1 MAKELSLIRSFR
13 IVSNGERVPCVP
25 VFPKEFDTR
34 NGTVVVRNAHIDD
47 IPALIALHRRCF
59 PQMMAE
65 DGAWEEGQL
74 RSHLD
79 VFEEGQLV
87 AVLDGNIVGAASS
100 LIVNLGRNPLRKHT
114 YYGIT
119 DDGYFYNHD
128 PQGDTLYGA
137 EVYVDPNIRRGGLGA
152 ILYEARRELCRRFNL
167 RRILCGGRMASYSEH
182 ADKLTPEEYVWQVQD
197 GKINDP
203 VLGFQISQGF
213 AVRGVMPNYIRDP
226 LSMDYASLIE
236 WINPD
241 YQAKDEENNKVR
253 VACVQYQ
260 MRKTLGFEDFASQV
274 RYFVETAGEDYG
286 AEFVLFPEFLTVQML
301 SGLEPMG
308 SREGIRKLAEYT
320 DQFVGLM
327 SALAREQ
334 GLYLIAGS
342 HPVEQ
347 PDGRLENTAM
357 IFKPDGT
364 YVSQPKLHITP
375 SEKTWWGISGGN
387 SLIVLQT
394 PKAKIGV
401 LICYEVEFPE
411 ATRYLAD
418 RGIEILFVP
427 YCTDNRQG
435 YLRVSTCA
443 AARAIE
449 NQIYVAT
456 AGVVGNLPD
465 VPAMD
470 IHYGRAA
477 VFSPSD
483 FEFARDGIQ
492 AQADP
497 NVETML
503 VTDLDISD
511 LYRSRQSG
519 AVTPVSDRRRDLF
532 EFHNKLANETISKG
546 MEEGS
551 L

>member
-1 MAKELSLIRSFR
+1 MR
-13 IVSNGERVPCVP
+13 
-25 VFPKEFDTR
+25 
-34 NGTVVVRNAHIDD
+34 VRNPRVDD
-47 IPALIALHRRCF
+47 IPTIIALHRRCF
-59 PQMMAE
+59 PTMVAE
-65 DGAWEEGQL
+65 DGAWEKAEL
-74 RSHLD
+74 KSHLD
-79 VFEEGQLV
+79 VFDEGQLV
-87 AVLDGNIVGAASS
+87 AELDGRIVGMASS
-100 LIVNLGRNPLRKHT
+100 LIVSLGRNPLRNHT

-128 PQGDTLYGA
+128 PRGDTLYGA
-137 EVYVDPNIRRGGLGA
+137 EVYVDPDYQGRGIGKA
-152 ILYEARRELCRRFNL
+152 LYEARRDLCRRMNL
-167 RRILCGGRMASYSEH
+167 RRILSGGRLSNY
-182 ADKLTPEEYVWQVQD
+182 ADYAARLTPEEYVQQVQE
-197 GKINDP
+197 GKIRDP

-226 LSMDYASLIE
+226 RSKNYASLIE
-236 WINPD
+236 WLNPD
-241 YQAKDEENNKVR
+241 YQANEEDDSKVR
-253 VACVQYQ
+253 IACVQYS
-260 MRKTLGFEDFASQV
+260 MRKLADFDDFANQV

-286 AEFVLFPEFLTVQML
+286 AEFVLFPEFLSVQLL
-301 SGLEPMG
+301 SCLNPMG

-320 DQFVGLM
+320 DQFEELM
-327 SALAREQ
+327 STLAREQ
-334 GLYLIAGS
+334 GLYLIPGS
-342 HPVEQ
+342 HPVVQ

-364 YVSQPKLHITP
+364 CVYQPKLHITP
-375 SEKTWWGISGGN
+375 AEKTWWGISGGD
-387 SLIVLQT
+387 SLVVVQT
-394 PKAKIGV
+394 PTARIGV
-401 LICYEVEFPE
+401 LICYDVEFPE
-411 ATRYLAD
+411 AARYLAD

-435 YLRVSTCA
+435 YLRVNTCS

-477 VFSPSD
+477 VFTPSD

-492 AQADP
+492 ARADA

-503 VTDLDISD
+503 VTDLDIAD
-511 LYRSRQSG
+511 LYRSRDSG
-519 AVTPVSDRRRDLF
+519 AVTPFSDRRKDLF
-532 EFHNKLANETISKG
+532 GFQNKLSNEVFG
-546 MEEGS
+546 EGVEGGH

>member
-1 MAKELSLIRSFR
+1 MPSTDQATPP
-13 IVSNGERVPCVP
+13 GP
-25 VFPKEFDTR
+25 VT
-34 NGTVVVRNAHIDD
+34 VRNPTVDD
-47 IPALIALHRRCF
+47 IPAILSLHRRCF
-59 PQMMAE
+59 PQPGDAGGPWNE
-65 DGAWEEGQL
+65 KHL
-74 RSHLD
+74 RSHLH
-79 VFEEGQLV
+79 VFPEGQLL
-87 AVLDGNIVGAASS
+87 AERDGRILGVASS
-100 LIVNLGRNPLRKHT
+100 LIVTLGRNPLRKHT
-114 YYGIT
+114 YDGIT
-119 DDGYFYNHD
+119 DDGFFYNHD

-137 EVYVDPNIRRGGLGA
+137 DVYVDPDARKLGIGA
-152 ILYEARRELCRRFNL
+152 ALYNARRELCRRLNL
-167 RRILCGGRMASYSEH
+167 RRILAGARLWHYDEH
-182 ADKLTPEEYVWQVQD
+182 AARLTPEEYVWQVQD
-197 GKINDP
+197 GKIPDP
-203 VLGFQISQGF
+203 VLGFQLKQGF
-213 AVRGVMPNYIRDP
+213 AVRGIMPNYLHDHRSRDH
-226 LSMDYASLIE
+226 AALIE
-236 WINPD
+236 WINPE
-241 YQAKDEENNKVR
+241 YQSRDEHGSKVR

-260 MRKTLGFEDFASQV
+260 MRKVADFDDFAKQI

-286 AEFVLFPEFLTVQML
+286 AEFVLFPEFLTVQLL
-301 SGLEPMG
+301 SALEPLG

-320 DQFVGLM
+320 PQFIELM
-327 SALAREQ
+327 SRLAREQ

-342 HPVEQ
+342 HPVTQ
-347 PDGRLENTAM
+347 PDGRLENTSM

-375 SEKTWWGISGGN
+375 SEKTWWGITGGD

-401 LICYEVEFPE
+401 LICYDVEFPE
-411 ATRYLAD
+411 AARYLAD
-418 RGIEILFVP
+418 RGVEILFVP

-435 YLRVSTCA
+435 YLRVSLCA

-477 VFSPSD
+477 VFTPSD

-492 AQADP
+492 AEADP

-503 VTDLDISD
+503 VTDLDVSD
-511 LYRSRQSG
+511 LYRSRLNGS
-519 AVTPVSDRRRDLF
+519 VTPVTDRRTDLF
-532 EFHNKLANETISKG
+532 EFHNKLSNEMIAPG
-546 MEEGS
+546 VQEGH

>member
-1 MAKELSLIRSFR
+1 MGAGDSGFPGPGLCADDGACLWGRAGEFR
-13 IVSNGERVPCVP
+13 AVL
-25 VFPKEFDTR
+25 PKEYVTKSGLVRIR
-34 NGTVVVRNAHIDD
+34 NPRAEE
-47 IPALIALHRRCF
+47 IPAMIALHRRCF
-59 PQMMAE
+59 PSMVAA
-65 DGAWEEGQL
+65 DGAWEESEL
-74 RSHLD
+74 KSHLN
-79 VFEEGQLV
+79 VFEEGQLL
-87 AVLDGNIVGAASS
+87 AEMDGRVVGVASS
-100 LIVNLGRNPLRKHT
+100 LIVTMGRDPLRKHT

-137 EVYVDPNIRRGGLGA
+137 EVYVDPDLRGLGLGKA
-152 ILYEARRELCRRFNL
+152 LYEERRQLCRRLNL
-167 RRILCGGRMASYSEH
+167 RRILAGGRLSNYIDH
-182 ADKLTPEEYVWQVQD
+182 AARLTPEEYVWQVQD
-197 GKINDP
+197 GKIHDP

-226 LSMDYASLIE
+226 RSLDYAGLIE

-241 YQAKDEENNKVR
+241 YQPKAGTEATKVR
-253 VACVQYQ
+253 VACVQYA
-260 MRKTLGFEDFASQV
+260 MRKVDGFEDFARQV

-286 AEFVLFPEFLTVQML
+286 AEFVLFPEFLTVQLL
-301 SGLEPMG
+301 SGLQPMG

-320 DQFVGLM
+320 PKFVELM
-327 SALAREQ
+327 SGLAREQ

-342 HPVEQ
+342 HPVAM

-357 IFKPDGT
+357 IFKPDGSH
-364 YVSQPKLHITP
+364 VSQPKLHITP
-375 SEKTWWGISGGN
+375 GEKTWWGISGGD
-387 SLIVLQT
+387 SLIVVQT
-394 PKAKIGV
+394 PKARIGV
-401 LICYEVEFPE
+401 LICYDVEFPE
-411 ATRYLAD
+411 AARYLAD

-435 YLRVSTCA
+435 YLRVTTCA

-449 NQIYVAT
+449 NQIYVVAS
-456 AGVVGNLPD
+456 GVVGNLPD

-477 VFSPSD
+477 VYTPSD

-492 AQADP
+492 GQADA
-497 NVETML
+497 NVETLL

-519 AVTPVSDRRRDLF
+519 AVTPMSDRRKDLF
-532 EFHNKLANETISKG
+532 EFTSKLV
-546 MEEGS
+546 
-551 L
+551 

>member
-1 MAKELSLIRSFR
+1 MRESKGREHSDEITLRGAR
-13 IVSNGERVPCVP
+13 VS
-25 VFPKEFDTR
+25 
-34 NGTVVVRNAHIDD
+34 D
-47 IPALIALHRRCF
+47 IPAMIALHRRCF
-59 PQMMAE
+59 PQMMDE
-65 DGAWEEGQL
+65 DGAWEQDQL
-74 RSHLD
+74 KSHLD
-79 VFEEGQLV
+79 VFEDGQIV
-87 AVLDGNIVGAASS
+87 AVRDGRIVGVASS

-137 EVYVDPNIRRGGLGA
+137 EVYVDP
-152 ILYEARRELCRRFNL
+152 EARRCGIGAMLYESRRDLCRRFNL
-167 RRILCGGRMASYSEH
+167 RRILCGGRLASYSKH
-182 ADKLTPEEYVWQVQD
+182 ADQLGPEEYVWQVQD
-197 GKINDP
+197 GQINDP
-203 VLGFQISQGF
+203 VLGFQLAQGF
-213 AVRGVMPNYIRDP
+213 VVRGIMPNYIRDP
-226 LSMDYASLIE
+226 LSKDFATLIE
-236 WINPD
+236 WLNPD
-241 YQAKDEENNKVR
+241 YQPREDQETKVR
-253 VACVQYQ
+253 VACVQYK
-260 MRKTLGFEDFASQV
+260 MRKVSGFEEFASQI

-286 AEFVLFPEFLTVQML
+286 AEFVLFPEFLTVQLL
-301 SGLEPMG
+301 SGLEAMG
-308 SREGIRKLAEYT
+308 PREGIRKLAEYT
-320 DQFVGLM
+320 PQFVELM
-327 SALAREQ
+327 STLAREQ

-347 PDGRLENTAM
+347 EDGRLENTAM
-357 IFKPDGT
+357 IFKPDGSH
-364 YVSQPKLHITP
+364 VSQSKLHITP
-375 SEKTWWGISGGN
+375 SERTWWGISGGS
-387 SLIVLQT
+387 SLVVIQT

-401 LICYEVEFPE
+401 LICYDVEFPE
-411 ATRYLAD
+411 AARYLAD

-477 VFSPSD
+477 VFTPSD

-503 VTDLDISD
+503 VTDLDVSD

-532 EFHNKLANETISKG
+532 EFQNKLANEIIAVG
-546 MEEGS
+546 VEES
-551 L
+551 SVAEDE

>member
-1 MAKELSLIRSFR
+1 VVWNRA
-13 IVSNGERVPCVP
+13 
-25 VFPKEFDTR
+25 VFPKDYEAP
-34 NGTVVVRNAHIDD
+34 GGPVRVRHPRVED
-47 IPALIALHRRCF
+47 IPEMIRLHERCF
-59 PQMMAE
+59 PHMVDD
-65 DGAWEEGQL
+65 DGTWEEAQL
-74 RSHLD
+74 RSHLE
-79 VFEEGQLV
+79 VFEDGQLL
-87 AVLDGNIVGAASS
+87 AEIDGRIVGVASS
-100 LIVNLGRNPLRKHT
+100 LIVTLGRNPLRKHT

-137 EVYVDPNIRRGGLGA
+137 EVYVDPDCRGRGIGG
-152 ILYEARRELCRRFNL
+152 ILYEARRDLCRRLNL
-167 RRILCGGRMASYSEH
+167 RRVLAGGRLANYADH
-182 ADKLTPEEYVWQVQD
+182 ADRLTPEEYVWGVQE
-197 GKINDP
+197 GKIDDP
-203 VLGFQISQGF
+203 VLGFQLAQGF

-226 LSMDYASLIE
+226 RSNDYASLIE
-236 WINPD
+236 WLNAD
-241 YQAKDEENNKVR
+241 YQPREDEATHIR

-260 MRKTLGFEDFASQV
+260 MRRVADWDDFAGQV

-286 AEFVLFPEFLTVQML
+286 AEFVLFPEFLTVQLL

-320 DQFVGLM
+320 PHFIELM
-327 SALAREQ
+327 GGLAREQ

-342 HPVEQ
+342 HPVTT

-357 IFKPDGT
+357 IFKPDGSH
-364 YVSQPKLHITP
+364 VSQPKLHITP

-387 SLIVLQT
+387 SLLVLQT
-394 PKAKIGV
+394 PKARVGV
-401 LICYEVEFPE
+401 LICYDVEFPE
-411 ATRYLAD
+411 AVRYLTD
-418 RGIEILFVP
+418 RGIEVLFVP

-435 YLRVSTCA
+435 YLRVSISA
-443 AARAIE
+443 QARAIE

-465 VPAMD
+465 VAAMD

-477 VFSPSD
+477 VFTPSD

-492 AQADP
+492 AQADA

-511 LYRSRQSG
+511 LHRSRQSG
-519 AVTPVSDRRRDLF
+519 AVTPISDRRRDLF
-532 EFHNKLANETISKG
+532 EFRAKVPGEAL
-546 MEEGS
+546 EEDGGAGPER
-551 L
+551 

>member
-1 MAKELSLIRSFR
+1 M
-13 IVSNGERVPCVP
+13 P
-25 VFPKEFDTR
+25 PKDHDTKL
-34 NGTVVVRNAHIDD
+34 GSVLVRNPTVDD
-47 IPALIALHRRCF
+47 IPAILALHRRCF
-59 PQMMAE
+59 PQPNDAGGPWNE
-65 DGAWEEGQL
+65 KHL
-74 RSHLD
+74 RSHLH
-79 VFEEGQLV
+79 VFPEGQLL
-87 AVLDGNIVGAASS
+87 AEKDGKILGVASS
-100 LIVNLGRNPLRKHT
+100 LIVSLGRNPLRKHT
-114 YYGIT
+114 YDGIT

-137 EVYVDPNIRRGGLGA
+137 DVYVDPDARKFGIGA
-152 ILYEARRELCRRFNL
+152 ALYAARRDLCRRSNL
-167 RRILCGGRMASYSEH
+167 RRILAGARLWHYDEH
-182 ADKLTPEEYVWQVQD
+182 AARLTPEEYVWQVQD
-197 GKINDP
+197 GKISDP
-203 VLGFQISQGF
+203 VLGFQIKQGF
-213 AVRGVMPNYIRDP
+213 AVRGIMPNYLHDHRSRDH
-226 LSMDYASLIE
+226 AALIE
-236 WINPD
+236 WLNPEF
-241 YQAKDEENNKVR
+241 QANDETSDKVR

-260 MRKTLGFEDFASQV
+260 MRKVADFDDFANQV

-286 AEFVLFPEFLTVQML
+286 AEFVVFPEFLTVQLL
-301 SGLEPMG
+301 SALPPLG
-308 SREGIRKLAEYT
+308 SREGIRKLSEYT
-320 DQFVGLM
+320 PQFIELM
-327 SALAREQ
+327 SGLARQQ

-347 PDGRLENTAM
+347 PDGRLENTSM

-364 YVSQPKLHITP
+364 HVSQSKLHITP
-375 SEKTWWGISGGN
+375 SEKTWWGISGGD

-401 LICYEVEFPE
+401 LICYDVEFPE
-411 ATRYLAD
+411 AARYLAD
-418 RGIEILFVP
+418 RGVEILFIP

-435 YLRVSTCA
+435 YLRVSLCA

-477 VFSPSD
+477 VFTPSD

-492 AQADP
+492 AEADP

-511 LYRSRQSG
+511 LYRSRLNGS
-519 AVTPVSDRRRDLF
+519 VTPVTDRRTDLF
-532 EFHNKLANETISKG
+532 EFHNKLANEIIAPG
-546 MEEGS
+546 VQEGH